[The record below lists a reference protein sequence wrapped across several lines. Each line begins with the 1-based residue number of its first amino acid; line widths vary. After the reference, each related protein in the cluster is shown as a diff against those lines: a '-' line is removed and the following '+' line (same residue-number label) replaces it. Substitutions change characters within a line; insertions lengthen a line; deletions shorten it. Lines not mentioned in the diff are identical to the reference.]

1 MKISYHYL
9 GLALVMLVGIG
20 LRFWHLD
27 FKPLWLDEVIT
38 ALMSLG
44 RNYRDVPLEKLL
56 PIETV
61 RQIFTLNSAATC
73 SEIADNLA
81 TQSTHPPLFF
91 CLMQAWLK
99 AGLTIFS
106 AFGDRFGLN
115 PPLQYET
122 LAKNLRS
129 LPALFGV
136 GAIAAIYYLN
146 RIAFSKAA
154 GLTAAAVMAVSPF
167 SVYLSQEARHY
178 TLPVLLITLSLVTL
192 IQIQQDIQKQRWGLS
207 VWIAWL
213 AINSIGFYV
222 HYFFILA
229 YIAQLVTLW
238 GIFCKLSHQS
248 SNISAAHLPLIITF
262 CLLPL
267 IFFIPWLPVILG
279 DVGNSDTNWILQP
292 NHIVPFGQTL
302 VGWLL
307 MVIAFPVENQP
318 LWMAIPAALL
328 MLLFGIWLCRHI
340 FPGLKQLWQTPETHF
355 STWTLLC
362 FTACVL
368 LEFFA
373 IVYFIGKDITV
384 APRYNFVYYPAI
396 SALLAASLVRRN
408 DGKIGV
414 MNKFISLP
422 ASPCPPVF
430 SLSNSATFTRIVSVL
445 LVGILSCIF
454 VVYGLVFQ
462 KPYNPQQVAKDMNL
476 DATLPLAVVMGYND
490 NQDVAL
496 GLSFA
501 LALDKIR
508 VHGRDAEK
516 IEMGFQTPSQLEPLK
531 RSGGFIPLDAER
543 QSVFFDEK
551 TAETYLAFYERSP
564 NYLSVLQS
572 LSQLSP
578 PTTSQLNLWLVIPG
592 LKPQDYPPQIPLSG
606 GTNCTIDP
614 KKHYRIGIPYQL
626 YRCLGNR

>member
-9 GLALVMLVGIG
+9 GLALAILVGIG
-20 LRFWHLD
+20 LRFWNLD

-44 RNYRDVPLEKLL
+44 RNYNDVPLEELL
-56 PIETV
+56 SIETV
-61 RQIFTLNSAATC
+61 RQILTLNGAATC
-73 SEIADNLA
+73 PQIAHNLV

-91 CLMQAWLK
+91 CLMNAWLR
-99 AGLTIFS
+99 ASLTILS
-106 AFGDRFGLN
+106 VNA
-115 PPLQYET
+115 PLQYET
-122 LAKNLRS
+122 LGSDMRS

-146 RIAFSKAA
+146 RIAFSKAS

-167 SVYLSQEARHY
+167 GVYLSQEARHY
-178 TLPVLLITLSLVTL
+178 TLPVLLITLSLLTL
-192 IQIQQDIQKQRWGLS
+192 IQIQQDIQKQRLRLS
-207 VWIAWL
+207 VWIAWV

-229 YIAQLVTLW
+229 YIAQLVTLF
-238 GIFCKLSHQS
+238 GLFYNLNYQSFNIFPAHLHTRTP
-248 SNISAAHLPLIITF
+248 AHLPLIITF

-267 IFFIPWLPVILG
+267 IFFIPWVPVMVG
-279 DVGNSDTNWILQP
+279 DVGNSDTNWIPQP
-292 NHIVPFGQTL
+292 NHIVPFFQTL
-302 VGWLL
+302 VGLLL

-318 LWMAIPAALL
+318 LWMAIPAALF
-328 MLLFGIWLCRHI
+328 MLLFGIWLFLQI
-340 FPGLKQLWQTPETHF
+340 FQGLKQLWQTPETHS

-362 FTACVL
+362 FTACAL

-384 APRYNFVYYPAI
+384 APRYHFVYYPAI
-396 SALLAASLVRRN
+396 SALLAASIVSRN
-408 DGKIGV
+408 EGKIGL
-414 MNKFISLP
+414 MKKFIS
-422 ASPCPPVF
+422 STTV
-430 SLSNSATFTRIVSVL
+430 TRIASVL
-445 LVGILSCIF
+445 LVGIISCIF

-462 KPYNPQQVAKDMNL
+462 KPYNPQQVAKDMNV
-476 DATLPLAVVMGYND
+476 DPTLPLAVVVGNND

-496 GLSFA
+496 GLSFV

-508 VHGRDAEK
+508 
-516 IEMGFQTPSQLEPLK
+516 
-531 RSGGFIPLDAER
+531 
-543 QSVFFDEK
+543 DEK

-572 LSQLSP
+572 LSQMSP

-592 LKPQDYPPQIPLSG
+592 LTPKDYPPQLPLSG
-606 GTNCTIDP
+606 ATTCTIDP
-614 KKHYRIGIPYQL
+614 SKHHRIGIPYQL
-626 YRCLGNR
+626 YRCE

>member
-20 LRFWHLD
+20 LRFWNLD

-61 RQIFTLNSAATC
+61 RQIFTLNTAASC
-73 SEIADNLA
+73 SEIAHNLA

-91 CLMQAWLK
+91 CLMHAK
-99 AGLTIFS
+99 VAAGGTH
-106 AFGDRFGLN
+106 
-115 PPLQYET
+115 YET
-122 LAKNLRS
+122 LRNDLRS
-129 LPALFGV
+129 LSALFGV

-146 RIAFSKAA
+146 RIAFSPGA
-154 GLTAAAVMAVSPF
+154 GLTASAIMAVSPF
-167 SVYLSQEARHY
+167 GVYLSQEARHY

-192 IQIQQDIQKQRWGLS
+192 IQIQQEIQKQRLGLS
-207 VWIAWL
+207 VWIAWA

-229 YIAQLVTLW
+229 YIAQLVTL
-238 GIFCKLSHQS
+238 FCLFYRLHQS
-248 SNISAAHLPLIITF
+248 SNIFPAHLHTRTPVHLPLIITF

-267 IFFIPWLPVILG
+267 IFFIPWIPVMLG
-279 DVGNSDTNWILQP
+279 DVGNSDTYWIPQP
-292 NHIVPFGQTL
+292 IHILPFFQTL

-307 MVIAFPVENQP
+307 MVIAFPVEKQP
-318 LWMAIPAALL
+318 LWMAIPAALF
-328 MLLFGIWLCRHI
+328 MLLFGIWLFLQI
-340 FPGLKQLWQTPETHF
+340 FQGLKQLWQKPATHS

-362 FTACVL
+362 FTACAL

-384 APRYNFVYYPAI
+384 APRYHFVYYPAI
-396 SALLAASLVRRN
+396 SALLAASLVSQN
-408 DGKIGV
+408 DRKIGV
-414 MNKFISLP
+414 MNKFISLA
-422 ASPCPPVF
+422 ASPFPSVF
-430 SLSNSATFTRIVSVL
+430 SLSKSPTVTRIASLL
-445 LVGILSCIF
+445 LVGIISCIF
-454 VVYGLVFQ
+454 VVYGLAFQ
-462 KPYNPQQVAKDMNL
+462 KPYNPQQVAKDMNV
-476 DATLPLAVVMGYND
+476 DAALPLAVVMGYND

-508 VHGRDAEK
+508 
-516 IEMGFQTPSQLEPLK
+516 
-531 RSGGFIPLDAER
+531 
-543 QSVFFDEK
+543 DEK
-551 TAETYLAFYERSP
+551 TAETYIAFYERSP

-572 LSQLSP
+572 LSQMSP
-578 PTTSQLNLWLVIPG
+578 PTTSPLNLWLVIPG
-592 LKPQDYPPQIPLSG
+592 LKPKDYPPQLPLSG
-606 GTNCTIDP
+606 GTTCTIDP
-614 KKHYRIGIPYQL
+614 RKYYYIGIPYQL
-626 YRCLGNR
+626 YRCL

>member
-9 GLALVMLVGIG
+9 GLALVMVVGIG

-38 ALMSLG
+38 ALMTLG

-61 RQIFTLNSAATC
+61 RQIFTLNAAATC
-73 SEIADNLA
+73 AEIANNLA

-91 CLMQAWLK
+91 CLMHDWLK

-106 AFGDRFGLN
+106 VFGDRFGLN
-115 PPLQYET
+115 PPLEYET
-122 LAKNLRS
+122 LAKDLRS

-136 GAIAAIYYLN
+136 SAIAAIYYLN
-146 RIAFSKAA
+146 RIAFSPAA
-154 GLTAAAVMAVSPF
+154 GLTAAAIVAVSPF
-167 SVYLSQEARHY
+167 GVYLSQEARHY

-192 IQIQQDIQKQRWGLS
+192 IQIQQDIQKQQLRLS

-229 YIAQLVTLW
+229 YIAQIVTLF
-238 GIFCKLSHQS
+238 GLFYKVDHQL
-248 SNISAAHLPLIITF
+248 SNILPANLPLIITF
-262 CLLPL
+262 SLLPL
-267 IFFIPWLPVILG
+267 IFFIPWLPLMLG
-279 DVGNSDTNWILQP
+279 DVGRPETNWIPQP
-292 NHIVPFGQTL
+292 NNIVPFFQTL
-302 VGWLL
+302 VGWIL
-307 MVIAFPVENQP
+307 MVIALPVENYP
-318 LWMAIPAALL
+318 LWIAIPAVIL
-328 MLLFGIWLCRHI
+328 MILFGIWLFLQI
-340 FPGLKQLWQTPETHF
+340 FKGLKQLWQTPDTHS

-373 IVYFIGKDITV
+373 IVYLMGKDITV
-384 APRYNFVYYPAI
+384 VPRYNFVYYPAI
-396 SALLAASLVRRN
+396 SALLAASLVIPT
-408 DGKIGV
+408 DGKMGSIK
-414 MNKFISLP
+414 KFISLP

-430 SLSNSATFTRIVSVL
+430 SLTPSPTFTRLSLVL
-445 LVGILSCIF
+445 LVGIISCIF
-454 VVYGLVFQ
+454 VVYDLAFQ
-462 KPYNPQQVAKDMNL
+462 KPYNPQEVAKNMNGEPG
-476 DATLPLAVVMGYND
+476 LPLAVVMGYND
-490 NQDVAL
+490 YQDVAL

-508 VHGRDAEK
+508 DEK
-516 IEMGFQTPSQLEPLK
+516 IAG
-531 RSGGFIPLDAER
+531 
-543 QSVFFDEK
+543 
-551 TAETYLAFYERSP
+551 TYLAFYERSP

-572 LSQLSP
+572 LSQMSP

-592 LKPQDYPPQIPLSG
+592 LKPQDYPPQLPLSG

-614 KKHYRIGIPYQL
+614 TKHYRIGIPYQL
-626 YRCLGNR
+626 YRCQ